1 MTAPYHQSEAEQAID
16 IIDLADLEAAARQII
31 PEGGFGYISGGSEDE
46 WTLRQNTLA
55 FNHRQIVPRMLADI
69 EQPDLS
75 TEFLGIALKTPIM
88 MAPCAAQGL
97 AHVRGEMATAEGVAA
112 AGALMAQ
119 STYSSTSIAQTAAA
133 APGAPQLFQ
142 LYLSKDWDFNHYL
155 LDEAVKAGAR
165 AIIMTVDSTL
175 GGYRE
180 ADLRT
185 RFKFPLPM
193 ANLVQFSGGDGTGKN
208 IAEIYAQ
215 AAQRIGT
222 ADVQKVA
229 AHARLPVIVKG
240 IQCGDDAE
248 LAMGAGAAA
257 VYVSNHG
264 GRQLNGGP
272 ASFDVLPEVA
282 RAVNGKVPVIFDS
295 GIRHGSHAFKALASG
310 ADLVALARPVMYGL
324 ALGGAQ
330 GVRAVI
336 EHLNKE
342 LRITMQLAGTRTL
355 AEVKRARLLDLRY

>member
-1 MTAPYHQSEAEQAID
+1 MTAPYHQSEADQAID

-97 AHVRGEMATAEGVAA
+97 AHVRSEMATAEGVAA

-215 AAQRIGT
+215 AAQRIGRAMCRRWPPT
-222 ADVQKVA
+222 PGCRSSSRASS
-229 AHARLPVIVKG
+229 
-240 IQCGDDAE
+240 AE
-248 LAMGAGAAA
+248 TTPSWPWAPAPRRCTCPTTAGASSTAGRLRSTCCPKWRAPSTARCPSSSTAA
-257 VYVSNHG
+257 FATARTPSRRWPRGPTWWRWHAPSCTAWPWA
-264 GRQLNGGP
+264 GR
-272 ASFDVLPEVA
+272 
-282 RAVNGKVPVIFDS
+282 RACAPS
-295 GIRHGSHAFKALASG
+295 SS
-310 ADLVALARPVMYGL
+310 
-324 ALGGAQ
+324 
-330 GVRAVI
+330 
-336 EHLNKE
+336 
-342 LRITMQLAGTRTL
+342 T
-355 AEVKRARLLDLRY
+355 